1 MPILSSKE
9 LAKCRT
15 IFDKI
20 DTNNSGGI
28 DAFELYD
35 GMRKYSRH
43 ISLDEIYVILETFD
57 TDHSGEIDFDEF
69 TSVIT
74 KLNPK
79 TDDDEEILSI
89 FISLGGDEQCLTVKT
104 EYVLQ
109 YLKDFDIE
117 YESDKLNMLLDC
129 KTYNGFISYDDFKD
143 VFFT

>member
-20 DTNNSGGI
+20 DTNHSGGI
-28 DAFELYD
+28 DSFELYD

-43 ISLDEIYVILETFD
+43 ISLEEIYVIFETFD

-69 TSVIT
+69 TSVIMNSN
-74 KLNPK
+74 LK

-109 YLKDFDIE
+109 YLKDFEIE
-117 YESDKLNMLLDC
+117 YESDQLNMLLDC
-129 KTYNGFISYDDFKD
+129 KTYNGVISYNEFKD